1 MKTRYLNIIVMASL
15 LISLVLNV
23 IPVSAQEDPFPLPD
37 KDGDSLLNDLEIAGW
52 YNLAGGP
59 FTTDPNDRDSD
70 NDGLTDGEEKLFD
83 TNPLDSHSPG
93 IAVKYLENYETSQYF
108 NTTDPAYLSI
118 KQGGDQFLM
127 EEAVVVR
134 RGTSFTIA
142 GPASGTLTLTGT
154 DMTPIIPVRDPAN
167 GGWLITIQPNGTVGT
182 YTATVTDG
190 AWTKSM
196 PVYVI
201 FEIPV
206 DLSQNEINAYMYD
219 GDPENKKDEVVPFFR
234 MWDWD
239 YFNEHNTNPGCPYPS
254 DPNYPCSDWP
264 YHTAFGYAQA
274 YWTEQ
279 FTKAN
284 FVDNAIKGIHGK
296 TSQADATY
304 TLSRWFDTEFRTQHG
319 YLQNNFTSSMYR
331 WWDGTGWTSTGG
343 YCETTAT
350 TYASMLRSAGIP
362 SRVFQ
367 IDYNK
372 TRGHGESGQFD
383 NTYEYDTS
391 TMMWYEGQWYAQRA
405 YSGASDDGTY
415 YPWNKGVTAI
425 TTLDVWSQPA
435 SPGYYYS
442 DKYGDGIF
450 TVNQDWDFQ
459 SGSNAGGTVNQ
470 VWPIPNAEWS
480 SINRDYQWDS
490 KLPLQITQSPDVDV
504 FNYLFFN
511 GDNWQ
516 PSEWRRPPV
525 SLPTGRD
532 ENQTY
537 ILPDG
542 VIDPENELENWPQG
556 PKPIACSPA
565 TPPAECAAFLAGWTP
580 ENTINLIEAVS
591 NTVEKSGNT
600 IFLPL
605 VNNQNSTTANI
616 RLGNIVTD
624 TGIDKDGDG
633 YFDGLA
639 VKFEV
644 INPVERDI
652 QFGGFLNVGT
662 SKLRGATSTITLKPG
677 KQIVEI
683 TFNGIEIADSKA
695 NGPYMLEALWAAEPD
710 QTDLAFIDPE
720 KTLGYQSYSY
730 STQAYDHTEFK
741 ILAAK
746 INAEGLFHSGIDL
759 DENGLFESIVI
770 QIPLIVD
777 IPGSFTL
784 DGDLYDGNGDFVG
797 NASWTGIESEA
808 KLQFNVEK
816 TSPPYT
822 LEHLNLKITNGE
834 LLDSRF
840 APSYEVDDMDGLIQS
855 GNISFGSISID
866 DPSLAQPL
874 DVDPTGIYTITPVD
888 TNENS
893 LADILRVQVGVT
905 VTGIGGDYRIEGLLE
920 DNYGTEIAWAV
931 SDPQPLSVGNQTM
944 ILDFDAKMLYD
955 QLPLTGT
962 RAFKLVAV
970 KIFSGNLSVA
980 TLESEA
986 KFATVTPAYARNQFE
1001 SSSPA
1006 VTLFQ
1011 DDLETGTSKWS
1022 ADSNWSL
1029 NSGTWNSWA
1038 KSWVTT
1044 DTGSLS
1050 FAAPIDFSDY
1060 AGPVLHFDH
1069 AYRLGSANDKAELEV
1084 STNGGTTWTA
1094 IETYN
1099 GVDTSPHWLTEDI
1112 DLSAFGE
1119 MSDVRLRFE
1128 ATRATANGLL
1138 WYIDDVFHQCLASC

>member
-1 MKTRYLNIIVMASL
+1 MFGLWRDVMKTRYLNIFVVVSM

-37 KDGDSLLNDLEIAGW
+37 KDGDSLLNDLEIDGW

-93 IAVKYLENYETSQYF
+93 IAVKYLESYETSQYF
-108 NTTDPAYLSI
+108 NTTDPDYLSI

-167 GGWLITIQPNGTVGT
+167 GGWSITIPMDGTVGT

-190 AWTKSM
+190 VWTKSM

-201 FEIPV
+201 FEIPD

-219 GDPENKKDEVVPFFR
+219 GEFENKKDEVVPFFR

-239 YFNEHNTNPGCPYPS
+239 YFNQHNSNPGCPYPS

-264 YHTAFGYAQA
+264 YHLAFGYAQA

-279 FTKAN
+279 FTKSA
-284 FVDNAIKGIHGK
+284 FVDHAIKGIYGK

-304 TLSRWFDTEFRTQHG
+304 TLSRWFDTEFRTQHS
-319 YLQNNFTSSMYR
+319 YLQNNFSSSMYR

-350 TYASMLRSAGIP
+350 TYAAMLRSAGIP
-362 SRVFQ
+362 AHVFQ

-425 TTLDVWSQPA
+425 TTLDVWSKSNQ
-435 SPGYYYS
+435 PGYYYS
-442 DKYGDGIF
+442 DLYGDGIF

-459 SGSNAGGTVNQ
+459 IGSNAGGTVNQ

-504 FNYLFFN
+504 LDYLFFN

-525 SLPTGRD
+525 SSPEGRN
-532 ENQTY
+532 EYLTY

-542 VIDPENELENWPQG
+542 VIDPENELENWPRG
-556 PKPIACSPA
+556 PRPIACSPA
-565 TPPAECAAFLAGWTP
+565 TPPAECAAFLAAWTP

-591 NTVEKSGNT
+591 NTVEKGENT
-600 IFLPL
+600 IFIPL
-605 VNNQNSTTANI
+605 VNNQNSTTVNI
-616 RLGNIVTD
+616 RLGNIVAD
-624 TGIDKDGDG
+624 TGIDHDENG
-633 YFDGLA
+633 YFDELI

-644 INPVERDI
+644 TSSVENDV
-652 QFGGFLNVGT
+652 QFGGFLGVGG
-662 SKLRGATSTITLKPG
+662 SKIRGSTEDITLKPG
-677 KQIVEI
+677 KQIIEI
-683 TFNGIEIADSKA
+683 SFNGIEIADSKA
-695 NGPYMLEALWAAEPD
+695 DGPYTVEALWAVEPD
-710 QTDLAFIDPE
+710 QTYLVIVDPE
-720 KTLGYQSYSY
+720 KTLVYQDYSY
-730 STQAYDHTEFK
+730 STNAYQFSQFK
-741 ILAAK
+741 ILAAT
-746 INAEGLFHSGIDL
+746 IDSDGISHSGIDK
-759 DENGLFESIVI
+759 DKNGLFKSIVI
-770 QIPLIVD
+770 NIPLNID
-777 IPGSFTL
+777 IPGSFTV
-784 DGDLYDGNGDFVG
+784 DGDLYDSKGDYVG
-797 NASWTGIESEA
+797 NSTWTGIDA
-808 KLQFNVEK
+808 AAQLQFDVKK

-822 LEHLNLKITNGE
+822 LEHLYLTITDGE
-834 LLDSRF
+834 MLDSRF
-840 APSYEVDDMDGLIQS
+840 APSYEIDDMDG
-855 GNISFGSISID
+855 
-866 DPSLAQPL
+866 
-874 DVDPTGIYTITPVD
+874 TI
-888 TNENS
+888 
-893 LADILRVQVGVT
+893 
-905 VTGIGGDYRIEGLLE
+905 
-920 DNYGTEIAWAV
+920 
-931 SDPQPLSVGNQTM
+931 
-944 ILDFDAKMLYD
+944 
-955 QLPLTGT
+955 
-962 RAFKLVAV
+962 
-970 KIFSGNLSVA
+970 
-980 TLESEA
+980 
-986 KFATVTPAYARNQFE
+986 
-1001 SSSPA
+1001 
-1006 VTLFQ
+1006 
-1011 DDLETGTSKWS
+1011 ETGKYFHY
-1022 ADSNWSL
+1022 
-1029 NSGTWNSWA
+1029 NSQQW
-1038 KSWVTT
+1038 
-1044 DTGSLS
+1044 
-1050 FAAPIDFSDY
+1050 
-1060 AGPVLHFDH
+1060 
-1069 AYRLGSANDKAELEV
+1069 
-1084 STNGGTTWTA
+1084 
-1094 IETYN
+1094 
-1099 GVDTSPHWLTEDI
+1099 
-1112 DLSAFGE
+1112 
-1119 MSDVRLRFE
+1119 
-1128 ATRATANGLL
+1128 
-1138 WYIDDVFHQCLASC
+1138 